1 MTADIQRVAVLG
13 AGVMGRQLAALLAN
27 AGLAVDLLD
36 VVPPDAPP
44 GRRSVLAEEAVRQLP
59 KMEPSPVVTDD
70 VLERIRPG
78 NIEDDWDRLWEVDW
92 VLEAVVERL
101 DVKRALLERLDD
113 PRLRARWVTTNTS
126 GLSVHAMVEGR
137 SARLQA
143 RFFGT
148 HFFNPPRY
156 LPLVEIVP
164 QAGVEADRMEALA
177 RWLRQRLGKRVVWAK
192 DTPNFIANRLGVF
205 QVLATLRLME
215 ATGLSVEEVD
225 ALTGPLLGRPRTATF
240 RTLDLVGLDVWAAV
254 VRTMQE
260 RAIRDECYDWF
271 QVPAWLQTL
280 IEAGALGRKTRKG
293 IYWRRDS
300 ERLVWDPR
308 RGDYRPE
315 KTPAWPWLERV
326 QQEPDLR
333 DRLTL
338 LRRLAPPLAEFV
350 ERLVAYGCIYAA
362 RRVPEIADSI
372 VDVDGAVRWGFQH
385 QRGPFQTWDDLGDDL
400 ILRYASE
407 LPPASL
413 PPLELRQ
420 KLGEPRFYVLHERDV
435 FYLDLVGGRY
445 RPMAPEDYE
454 PVAVWVRRTTT
465 RVLGNAGAS
474 LHDIGD
480 GVFALLWHPPRN
492 AIGADVLEMVQRSLE
507 YVERHG
513 LGLVILSAGE
523 HFSYGANLA
532 LLVMALQNR
541 DVAQVDWMVR
551 TFQHM
556 TRSIRRAPFPVV
568 VCTHGMTLGGGC
580 EFMLYADRVVAAMES
595 YIGLVELGAGLIP
608 AGGGCAE
615 VIRRA
620 QTGLDGQDRTFPWV
634 HYLDRLRGF
643 FQLIAQAKVSRSARE
658 ARQWGYLR
666 DGDVIVWDTDACL
679 AVARQV
685 VRDLAPTYVPPEETP
700 LWVLGADGRAY
711 LQMAVHLMHR
721 GGYITDY
728 ERELGERLAYVLA
741 GGDLP
746 HPTQVSVD
754 YILDL
759 ERETFLGLCR
769 QPKTY
774 ERVAHILAYGRP
786 LRN

>member
-1 MTADIQRVAVLG
+1 MTVVVRRVAVLG

-27 AGLAVDLLD
+27 AGLSVDLLD

-44 GRRSVLAEEAVRQLP
+44 NRRSVLAEEAVRQLS

-78 NIEDDWDRLWEVDW
+78 NVEDDWDRLWEADW

-101 DVKRALLERLDD
+101 DVKRALFERLDA
-113 PRLRARWVTTNTS
+113 PRLAARWVTTNTS

-137 SARLQA
+137 SDRFQA

-156 LPLVEIVP
+156 LPLVEVVP
-164 QAGVEADRMEALA
+164 QAGAERDRMEELA

-215 ATGLSVEEVD
+215 SYGLSVEEVD

-254 VRTMQE
+254 VRTLQE
-260 RAIRDECYDWF
+260 RAVRDEFYEWF
-271 QVPAWLQTL
+271 QVPAWVQAL

-308 RGDYRPE
+308 LGDYRSE
-315 KTPAWPWLERV
+315 RAPALPWLERV
-326 QQEPDLR
+326 QEAPELR
-333 DRLTL
+333 DRLAL
-338 LRRLAPPLAEFV
+338 LRRLAPPLAEFAG
-350 ERLVAYGCIYAA
+350 RLVAYGCIYAA

-385 QRGPFQTWDDLGDDL
+385 ARGPFQTWDDLGDDF
-400 ILRYASE
+400 ILGYVPE
-407 LPPASL
+407 LPSAPM

-420 KLGEPRFYVLHERDV
+420 KLGETRFYAVHDRDV
-435 FYLDLVGGRY
+435 FHLDLAAGRY
-445 RPMAPEDYE
+445 QKMAPEDYE
-454 PVAVWVRRTTT
+454 PVAPWVRRTTP
-465 RVLGNAGAS
+465 RVLGNPGAS
-474 LHDIGD
+474 LHDVGD
-480 GVFALLWHPPRN
+480 GVFALLWHPARH
-492 AIGADVLEMVQRSLE
+492 AVGGDVLEMVQRSLE
-507 YVERHG
+507 YVERNG
-513 LGLVILSAGE
+513 LGLVILGAGE

-532 LLVMALQNR
+532 LLLTALQNR
-541 DVAQVDWMVR
+541 DVAQIDWMVR

-556 TRSIRRAPFPVV
+556 TRSVRRAPFPVV

-580 EFMLYADRVVAAMES
+580 EFMLYADRVVAAAES
-595 YIGLVELGAGLIP
+595 YIGLVELGAGLVP
-608 AGGGCAE
+608 AGGGCCE

-620 QTGLDGQDRTFPWV
+620 QAGLDLSDRTFPWV

-643 FQLIAQAKVSRSARE
+643 FQVIAQAKVSRSAQE

-666 DGDVIVWDTDACL
+666 DGDVIVWDVDARL
-679 AVARQV
+679 TVAKQV
-685 VRDLAPTYVPPEETP
+685 VRDLAPTYTPPEETP
-700 LWVLGADGRAY
+700 LWVLGSDGLAY

-728 ERELGERLAYVLA
+728 ERHLGERLAYVLA

-754 YILDL
+754 YVLDL
-759 ERETFLGLCR
+759 ERETFLALCR

-774 ERVAHILAYGRP
+774 ERIAHVLAYGRP
-786 LRN
+786 VRN

>member
-1 MTADIQRVAVLG
+1 P
-13 AGVMGRQLAALLAN
+13 N
-27 AGLAVDLLD
+27 
-36 VVPPDAPP
+36 
-44 GRRSVLAEEAVRQLP
+44 RRSVLAEEALRQLP
-59 KMEPSPVVTDD
+59 KMDPPPIVTDD

-78 NIEDDWDRLWEVDW
+78 NIEDDWDRLWAADW

-101 DVKRALLERLDD
+101 DVKRVLLERLDT
-113 PRLRARWVTTNTS
+113 PRLQARWVTTNTS

-137 SARLQA
+137 SAHFQA

-156 LPLVEIVP
+156 LPLVEVVP
-164 QAGVEADRMEALA
+164 QTGVETDRVEELA
-177 RWLRQRLGKRVVWAK
+177 RWLRQRLGKRIVRAK

-215 ATGLSVEEVD
+215 SYGLSIEEVD
-225 ALTGPLLGRPRTATF
+225 TLTGPLLGRPRTATF
-240 RTLDLVGLDVWAAV
+240 RTLDLVGLDVWATV
-254 VRTMQE
+254 VRTLQE
-260 RAIRDECYDWF
+260 RAVRDEFYEWF
-271 QVPAWLQTL
+271 QVPAWIQAL

-308 RGDYRPE
+308 LGDYRSE

-326 QQEPDLR
+326 QEEPELR
-333 DRLTL
+333 DRLAL
-338 LRRLAPPLAEFV
+338 LRRLASPLAEFV

-372 VDVDGAVRWGFQH
+372 VDIDGAVRWGFQH
-385 QRGPFQTWDDLGDDL
+385 SRGPFQTWDDLGDDC
-400 ILRYASE
+400 ILRHVSE
-407 LPPASL
+407 LPAAPV
-413 PPLELRQ
+413 PVLELRQ
-420 KLGEPRFYVLHERDV
+420 KIDGPRFYMIRDRDV
-435 FYLDLVGGRY
+435 FCLDLAGGRY
-445 RPMAPEDYE
+445 QKIGPEDYE
-454 PVAVWVRRTTT
+454 PVAPWVRRTTPC
-465 RVLGNAGAS
+465 VLSNAGAS
-474 LHDIGD
+474 LHDVGD
-480 GVFALLWHPPRN
+480 GVFALLWHPARN
-492 AIGADVLEMVQRSLE
+492 AIGGDVLEMVQRSLE
-507 YVERHG
+507 YVERNG

-532 LLVMALQNR
+532 LLLMALQNR
-541 DVAQVDWMVR
+541 DAAQVDWMVR
-551 TFQHM
+551 TFQSM
-556 TRSIRRAPFPVV
+556 TRSIRQAPFPVV

-580 EFMLYADRVVAAMES
+580 EFMLYADRVVAAAES

-608 AGGGCAE
+608 AGGGCCE

-620 QTGLDGQDRTFPWV
+620 QAGLDLQDRTFPWV

-643 FQLIAQAKVSRSARE
+643 FQLIAQAQVSRSAQE

-666 DGDVIVWDTDACL
+666 GVDVIVWDADARL
-679 AVARQV
+679 AVAKQV
-685 VRDLAPTYVPPEETP
+685 VRDLAPTYVPSEETP
-700 LWVLGADGRAY
+700 LWVLGADGLAY
-711 LQMAVHLMHR
+711 LQMAVHLFHR

-728 ERELGERLAYVLA
+728 ERYLGERLAYVLA

-759 ERETFLGLCR
+759 ERQTFLSLCK

-774 ERVAHILAYGRP
+774 ERAAHILAYGRP
-786 LRN
+786 IRN